1 MRMTRFQLS
10 NLSIRTRIAVLTI
23 PLTLAVSVA
32 AGMILVERHHQV
44 RGMEQAAGL
53 TRFAVDINALVHER

>member
-1 MRMTRFQLS
+1 M
-10 NLSIRTRIAVLTI
+10 
-23 PLTLAVSVA
+23 LAVSVA

-53 TRFAVDINALVHER
+53 TRFAVDIRALVHEL